1 MKKKALE
8 LNLETLSRIASLNIR
23 ATKLVEGLLSGYH
36 RSKHT
41 GSSIEF
47 ADYKDYSPGDEIK
60 HIDWKMLAKT
70 DKHQI
75 KQFEQSSNLKATILL
90 DASGSMGYESPNLK
104 NNMSKMDYARTLV
117 ASLSYLLLK
126 QFDAVGISIFNKTL

>member
-23 ATKLVEGLLSGYH
+23 ATKLVEGLLSGHH

-60 HIDWKMLAKT
+60 HIDWKMVAKT
-70 DKHQI
+70 DKHQQQQAAAN
-75 KQFEQSSNLKATILL
+75 KQNK
-90 DASGSMGYESPNLK
+90 
-104 NNMSKMDYARTLV
+104 
-117 ASLSYLLLK
+117 LSH
-126 QFDAVGISIFNKTL
+126 D

>member
-23 ATKLVEGLLSGYH
+23 ATKLVEGLLSGHH

-47 ADYKDYSPGDEIK
+47 ADYKD
-60 HIDWKMLAKT
+60 
-70 DKHQI
+70 
-75 KQFEQSSNLKATILL
+75 
-90 DASGSMGYESPNLK
+90 
-104 NNMSKMDYARTLV
+104 
-117 ASLSYLLLK
+117 
-126 QFDAVGISIFNKTL
+126 